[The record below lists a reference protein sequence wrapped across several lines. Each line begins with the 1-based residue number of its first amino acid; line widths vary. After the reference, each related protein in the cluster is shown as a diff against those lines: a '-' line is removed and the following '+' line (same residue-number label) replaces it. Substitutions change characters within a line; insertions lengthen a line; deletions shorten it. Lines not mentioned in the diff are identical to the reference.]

1 MVFYFYV
8 TLIFKYFRVYLLINH
23 EEFQEITEIA
33 LHGYFFLSQKYVSA
47 AFGNN

>member
-33 LHGYFFLSQKYVSA
+33 LHDYFFFKSEILSA